1 MCKMDN
7 TLATYKHKVEEMIE
21 IMGNFSNAIRDL
33 TIEKPRDYLEEAVRQ
48 GFPEDKAKEYIYT
61 YMEEKIRLAGDIVLY
76 IDINVIP
83 YLKEVS
89 HFVGKA
95 INTGNTS
102 NTSLGAANVSSKE
115 WSNSVSSSSL
125 EKNNIDL
132 EKALGIKKGRPMTI
146 AEADRQ
152 NANPLYEEEFILDE
166 NGNYFENC
174 GKKYPIC
181 WAFFAPKNWLNT
193 KQRYSRSPN
202 YKVEYHINCATCA
215 IAYALRLRGF
225 NVSAKGNVK
234 GSLNRE
240 LSESG
245 TKYFDVW
252 KNADGTRVQPA
263 MLASWA
269 RDRGKEGDYMS
280 SDDYKTYFEETCKE
294 KGVYIVTV
302 MWRGTNANGHATIL
316 QRDENGGLYY
326 IEPQVYESKYALP
339 DGRRPISDL
348 ADRPMEISEI
358 SGILRVDDKIFDTKY
373 APLFNTH

>member
-1 MCKMDN
+1 MDN
-7 TLATYKHKVEEMIE
+7 TLATYKQKVEEMIE

-48 GFPEDKAKEYIYT
+48 GFPEDKAKDYYYT
-61 YMEEKIRLAGDIVLY
+61 YMEEKIRKAEDIMLY
-76 IDINVIP
+76 IDTNAIP

-95 INTGNTS
+95 INIGNTS

-152 NANPLYEEEFILDE
+152 NANPLYSKNTPYEF
-166 NGNYFENC
+166 
-174 GKKYPIC
+174 
-181 WAFFAPKNWLNT
+181 
-193 KQRYSRSPN
+193 
-202 YKVEYHINCATCA
+202 NCATCA

-225 NVSAKGNVK
+225 NVSAKGNVE

-240 LSESG
+240 LSESE

-269 RDRGKEGDYMS
+269 RDRGITGDYMS

-302 MWRGTNANGHATIL
+302 KWRGTHGHATIL
-316 QRDENGGLYY
+316 QRDENGELYF

-348 ADRPMEISEI
+348 ADKPMEISEI

-373 APLFNTH
+373 AALFNTHK

>member
-1 MCKMDN
+1 MDN
-7 TLATYKHKVEEMIE
+7 TLATYKLKIDEMIE
-21 IMGNFSNAIRDL
+21 VMANVSNAIRDL
-33 TIEKPRDYLEEAVRQ
+33 AVSKPDCCIREAVRN
-48 GFPEDKAKEYIYT
+48 GFPEDIANTYSHV
-61 YMEEKIRLAGDIVLY
+61 YMEEKTHIAKDVMLY
-76 IDINVIP
+76 IDTSAIP
-83 YLKEVS
+83 YLKDVS

-95 INTGNTS
+95 INVGNTSNTS

-152 NANPLYEEEFILDE
+152 NANPLYS
-166 NGNYFENC
+166 
-174 GKKYPIC
+174 
-181 WAFFAPKNWLNT
+181 KN
-193 KQRYSRSPN
+193 KSYS
-202 YKVEYHINCATCA
+202 INCATCA

-225 NVSAKGNVK
+225 NVSAKGNVI
-234 GSLNRE
+234 GSLNRK
-240 LSESG
+240 LSKSG

-252 KNADGTRVQPA
+252 KNADGTPVQPA

-269 RDRGKEGDYMS
+269 RDRGIKGDYMS

-302 MWRGTNANGHATIL
+302 KWRGRKAGGHATIL
-316 QRDENGGLYY
+316 QRHENGELYF
-326 IEPQVYESKYALP
+326 IEPQVYQSKYALP

-348 ADRPMEISEI
+348 AERPMEISEI

-373 APLFNTH
+373 AALFNTH